1 VSAARRAAA
10 AALLALGCSVGCT
23 AGAQATPAA
32 PAPDAAP
39 EPLRNWF
46 RDPYFAVRAAVPECP
61 VPRGPL
67 GTEADMRRETHSRAE
82 RGTSCWLAGRCEKPN
97 AYLYDAALATAV
109 RERFA
114 ASDALRDAS
123 LWVTVQRRIV
133 WVEGCV
139 SPATDDRTVEN
150 VLDGLNDAERVIV
163 VVTRDLHA
171 RPPYAALGP
180 TDRILPPPP

>member
-1 VSAARRAAA
+1 MSRIRRIAA
-10 AALLALGCSVGCT
+10 AALVAAGCS
-23 AGAQATPAA
+23 AGAQPVATPE
-32 PAPDAAP
+32 DTP

-46 RDPYFAVRAAVPECP
+46 HDPYFAVRSGVWACP

-97 AYLYDAALATAV
+97 AYLYDQAIGDAV

-114 ASDALRDAS
+114 ASDALKDAS
-123 LWVTVQRRIV
+123 LWITVQRRIV

-139 SPATDDRTVEN
+139 SPATDDQAVEH
-150 VLDGLNDAERVIV
+150 VLDGIKDAERVLV
-163 VVTRDLHA
+163 NVTHDPRA
-171 RPPYAALGP
+171 RPPYSALAP
-180 TDRILPPPP
+180 NDRILPPPP